1 MSKTVAKKTTP
12 ADVIRD
18 TLDAMTSECAYIGVL
33 PDAATQ
39 AWAEEIVKQLNDW
52 SMLTTEAQNRAYMDR
67 KRRARQA
74 RPYSA
79 H

>member
-1 MSKTVAKKTTP
+1 MSKTISKPTTP

-18 TLDAMTSECAYIGVL
+18 TLDVMTCECAYIGVL

-39 AWAEEIVKQLNDW
+39 AWAEEIVKQLNEW
-52 SMLTTEAQNRAYMDR
+52 SMLTTEAQNRAFMDR
-67 KRRARQA
+67 